1 MWSDIWNIWNVCL
14 NCVHNCD
21 DHSSLDFKIRSSI
34 YETFHISLHM
44 TLFLLSKGVTS
55 LSIHSKENTLIF
67 PLCWNSYAMCFWYLT
82 ATNTQ
87 TNYIARWEV
96 EKKSFSKSSQWF
108 SLTSIA
114 IHLPCLQNPTWALL
128 IEQSPKHWQRKKH
141 EQHPTQCFYILNK
154 LYVISITCPV
164 HPVCLLL
171 SLQYKLINIICECDD
186 CEENRKIIMMITKL
200 KWLYCI
206 LVW

>member
-1 MWSDIWNIWNVCL
+1 MIIAHLISKSAVQYMKHFIYHFTWPCFFCQKVSLPYPYIQKKTPWFFP
-14 NCVHNCD
+14 CD
-21 DHSSLDFKIRSSI
+21 GTH
-34 YETFHISLHM
+34 
-44 TLFLLSKGVTS
+44 
-55 LSIHSKENTLIF
+55 
-67 PLCWNSYAMCFWYLT
+67 AMCFWYLT

-87 TNYIARWEV
+87 TNYSARWEV

-154 LYVISITCPV
+154 IYVISITCPV

-171 SLQYKLINIICECDD
+171 SLQYKLINIVMIV
-186 CEENRKIIMMITKL
+186 RKMER
-200 KWLYCI
+200 W
-206 LVW
+206 